1 MAAYVPPGWPS
12 GVHPPGTEDFERTAQ
27 AWLLDTVPPDY
38 RLHGVLRRYPLAL
51 AAMAGHHARACVSGA
66 REGYRTART
75 ELGGALP
82 PHALDAVL
90 AAYRAEGRRLVA
102 TAQAVD
108 LVARALRGEVFSPQ
122 LQETS
127 GPAGRRG
134 PPGGG
139 AAPAGRPQ
147 GTGPRAEDR
156 SGARRP
162 APRNGAEDQP
172 GARHTAQGPD
182 GTGDQLSARRMAV
195 APGAAGEQHATR
207 PTAAGPGTGEQPGTS
222 HGPTAAGTEEQLS
235 ARRGAAAPEPGGGHL
250 SAGPR
255 AAAPGTSG
263 QDQLSAKRKT
273 AGKSAE
279 SPAERPA
286 REGPGKA
293 RKAPAA
299 QRPARVNGGASRR
312 KARPSDKQAA
322 AG

>member
-12 GVHPPGTEDFERTAQ
+12 GVHPPGSEDFERTAQ

-51 AAMAGHHARACVSGA
+51 AAMAAHHAKACVAGA

-75 ELGGALP
+75 ELGDALP

-122 LQETS
+122 LQEAS
-127 GPAGRRG
+127 PPAARQR
-134 PPGGG
+134 PPGE
-139 AAPAGRPQ
+139 
-147 GTGPRAEDR
+147 GTGPGDAPAARRPGSGPGAGDR
-156 SGARRP
+156 FGARRA
-162 APRNGAEDQP
+162 APGMRTGDQP
-172 GARHTAQGPD
+172 GARPTA
-182 GTGDQLSARRMAV
+182 TGRGSTADQAGARRAAP
-195 APGAAGEQHATR
+195 APGTAEDHASAR
-207 PTAAGPGTGEQPGTS
+207 PTAATPRTTED
-222 HGPTAAGTEEQLS
+222 HAG
-235 ARRGAAAPEPGGGHL
+235 AWRAAP
-250 SAGPR
+250 
-255 AAAPGTSG
+255 APGTTE
-263 QDQLSAKRKT
+263 DQLGAKRKA
-273 AGKSAE
+273 AGKGAE
-279 SPAERPA
+279 IPGERPA
-286 REGPGKA
+286 RDGTGKA

-299 QRPARVNGGASRR
+299 QRPARNGGAGRR